1 MRNILV
7 GATAAMTL
15 LGAAVL
21 ATAHAQDDKSN
32 SAAPEGKGT
41 QRGPASGESE
51 RAKQPQAPS
60 PKAERRDDGSGKGAQ
75 GSQDRPQPKAT
86 QQQQRQPDRDQSKT
100 TQPQHQEN
108 DRPKAAQQQQQRD
121 RDRAKA
127 TEQQDKDRP
136 KATQQQRKDDQ
147 PKAAEGKD
155 RPDAKGER
163 ARTQVTEQN
172 RRSAGDR
179 IRQTR
184 VERVQRSRINVNV
197 NIGARIPRS
206 VRLHV
211 MPVVI
216 YDVAP
221 AYRGYSYV
229 LLDDDTILIV
239 DSATYEIIDVIPAG
253 SLRADL
259 PGRSLILSAEQ
270 TRFVFSS
277 VPRDRTAD
285 VRVRLALG
293 AEVPRSVELLAFP
306 EEVTG
311 RIGELSRYRYV
322 VAEGDVVVVDPN
334 DHAVVLVIS
343 N

>member
-21 ATAHAQDDKSN
+21 ATAHAQDDKSK

-51 RAKQPQAPS
+51 RAKQPPTPS

-75 GSQDRPQPKAT
+75 GNQERPQPKAT
-86 QQQQRQPDRDQSKT
+86 QQQRQPDRDQPKT
-100 TQPQHQEN
+100 TQPQQQEK
-108 DRPKAAQQQQQRD
+108 DRPKAAQQQQQQRD

-127 TEQQDKDRP
+127 TEQRDKDRP

-163 ARTQVTEQN
+163 VRTQVTEQN

-211 MPVVI
+211 LPVVI

-239 DSATYEIIDVIPAG
+239 DAATYEIIDVIPAG

-259 PGRSLILSAEQ
+259 PGRSLTLSAEQ
-270 TRFVFSS
+270 MRFVFSS

-306 EEVTG
+306 EEGDRADRRARPLPLRRG
-311 RIGELSRYRYV
+311 RRRCGRCR
-322 VAEGDVVVVDPN
+322 PQ
-334 DHAVVLVIS
+334 
-343 N
+343 